1 MDGGRGER
9 RDREGG
15 RQWKGDLGRVQ
26 IKKRGALC
34 CVVCVLV
41 PLVLVGLSTRSW
53 RWRHLFMGTSK
64 CDGLVQFFHS
74 GTRLGRSVL
83 A

>member
-26 IKKRGALC
+26 IKKRGGFVLC
-34 CVVCVLV
+34 CVCV
-41 PLVLVGLSTRSW
+41 GS
-53 RWRHLFMGTSK
+53 
-64 CDGLVQFFHS
+64 
-74 GTRLGRSVL
+74 LGFGWALDSL
-83 A
+83 MEMEAFIYGNQ